1 MKRHGK
7 MAMASSSNINH
18 DLAVALSPVAFA
30 RSLGIEPDVWQ
41 KTVLNSTSKRILLNC
56 SRQSGKSTITAIT
69 ALHHALYT
77 SNALVL
83 VVSHTLQQAKET
95 FRKIDRFYQQ
105 LERPVPA
112 TAETVDR
119 LELANKSRI
128 LSLSGQH
135 PNSLRGFSS
144 PTLLIIDEAA
154 QVRDETYEEAL
165 RPMLAA
171 SNGRIVLLST
181 PHGKRGFFY
190 RAWEDGSTWLT
201 VKINAHECPRISKE
215 FLEEEKKGK
224 PDRLFKQ
231 EYFNFFAEVVSSVFR
246 LEDIE
251 AAFNHPELSGRNE
264 IDLTLDD

>member
-1 MKRHGK
+1 
-7 MAMASSSNINH
+7 MAMASSTSINH
-18 DLAVALSPVAFA
+18 DLAVALSPVIFA
-30 RSLGIEPDVWQ
+30 RSLGIEPDPWQ
-41 KTVLNSTSKRILLNC
+41 SEVLRTDSKRIILNC
-56 SRQSGKSTITAIT
+56 ARQTGKSTITAIM

-83 VVSHTLQQAKET
+83 VVSHTLQQATET
-95 FRKIDRFYQQ
+95 FKKIVLFYRQ
-105 LERPVPA
+105 LGRPIPA
-112 TAETVDR
+112 KAETFSR
-119 LELANKSRI
+119 LELANRSRI

-154 QVRDETYEEAL
+154 QVSDETYHEAL

-190 RAWEDGSTWLT
+190 RAWKEEATWLRVT
-201 VKINAHECPRISKE
+201 INADECPRISKE
-215 FLEEEKKGK
+215 FLDEEKKSI
-224 PDRLFKQ
+224 PDSLFKQ

-246 LEDIE
+246 LEDID
-251 AAFNHPELSGRNE
+251 AAFNHPELPVLD
-264 IDLTLDD
+264 IDLELD